1 MRFTSF
7 RYIYF
12 TSFSE
17 LPPQRINFQISLHG
31 NECLASE
38 VIVRFG
44 GAIMYKHIAK
54 PLETNL
60 TALNIQEKLVR
71 AACTFKQF
79 MMVDLHLSNVSHIDD
94 RLPRSHLTFS
104 WFTLLHYVRVC
115 YHTRFFFNLFFFGH
129 KVYPT
134 Q

>member
-1 MRFTSF
+1 
-7 RYIYF
+7 
-12 TSFSE
+12 
-17 LPPQRINFQISLHG
+17 
-31 NECLASE
+31 
-38 VIVRFG
+38 
-44 GAIMYKHIAK
+44 MYKHIAK

-79 MMVDLHLSNVSHIDD
+79 MMVDLRLSNVSHIDD

-115 YHTRFFFNLFFFGH
+115 YHTRFFFNFFFFGH

-134 Q
+134 QLYGTEFLNCPKHPVFSAPAKKQTRLDQ